1 MPILKCC
8 VAWGMNIEALKSFDR
23 EHIWHPYASMRNPSE
38 VYVVDRAEGVYL
50 HFADGRK
57 VIDGMS
63 SWWSVAHG
71 YNHPKINEAV
81 RRQLE
86 KMSHVM
92 FGGLTHEGAVEL
104 AAKLLSVAP
113 KGLDK
118 VFYSD
123 SGSVSVEVAM
133 KMALQYCEAK
143 GVASKRKFATVLGG
157 YHGDTWHAMSVC
169 DPVSGMHG
177 LFAGGLPINFF
188 APRPE
193 IPFSGEWNYSDF
205 APMNNLLERH
215 SSEIAAVILEPIVQ
229 GAGGM
234 RFYHPQYLRELSEAC
249 RRHSVLLILDE
260 IATGFGRSGKFFAS
274 QYAGISPD
282 IMCIGK
288 ALTGG
293 YMSFAATLATSEV
306 SDAIS
311 DGGAGLFMHGPTF
324 MANPLACAAANAS
337 VDLFLESDLL
347 ANVSR
352 ISKGL
357 EEGLRGLSGVS
368 GVREVRV
375 LGAIGVVEMEK
386 NIDIALMQKRLIS
399 RGVWLR
405 PFGRLLYTMPPYII
419 DDVQLKT
426 LTDAIC
432 GSVRDE

>member
-311 DGGAGLFMHGPTF
+311 DGGAGTKAYYLDIGKTAEELREYSYVKLTFAATPADQTGVTHGCSMGTDSLLGYFKKDSGNIWNLPKNQWIEEQIPVETLIEFMNG
-324 MANPLACAAANAS
+324 
-337 VDLFLESDLL
+337 E
-347 ANVSR
+347 SR
-352 ISKGL
+352 IKIFALYGENMNQLPSLPSFYIGD
-357 EEGLRGLSGVS
+357 V
-368 GVREVRV
+368 V
-375 LGAIGVVEMEK
+375 LVK
-386 NIDIALMQKRLIS
+386 
-399 RGVWLR
+399 
-405 PFGRLLYTMPPYII
+405 
-419 DDVQLKT
+419 
-426 LTDAIC
+426 
-432 GSVRDE
+432 